1 MSDQKQNSKFSMQH
15 IYTDDISLEVKKP
28 IYALDQSQQ
37 LERDVNYS
45 LDHKTEGDNYNV
57 FFTATIN
64 VQHNK
69 ETVLICEVKQAGHFE
84 IKGFDKDALSMILKA
99 ECPMIL
105 FPFVRE
111 KVMSLIVSAGYPQL
125 FLEPVNFHAQFS
137 AQQAESQ

>member
-1 MSDQKQNSKFSMQH
+1 MSDQKQNSKFLMQH

-37 LERDVNYS
+37 LERDVSYS
-45 LDHKTEGDNYNV
+45 LDHKIEGKNHNV
-57 FFTATIN
+57 FFTATVK
-64 VQHNK
+64 VQHSK

-84 IKGFDKDALSMILKA
+84 IEGFDKDALSMILKA

-111 KVMSLIVSAGYPQL
+111 KITSLIVSAGYPQL
-125 FLEPVNFHAQFS
+125 LLEPVNFHAQFS
-137 AQQAESQ
+137 AQQAES